1 MCDFLKLAN
10 LSFLSFI
17 APSEFMLVTD
27 PFCDDIADILSVD
40 LLIFVDATGVCIW
53 LKCEI

>member
-10 LSFLSFI
+10 LSFLSFN

-27 PFCDDIADILSVD
+27 PFVDDIADILSAD
-40 LLIFVDATGVCIW
+40 LLIFDDATGVCIRPN
-53 LKCEI
+53 CEI